1 MVQQGRQ
8 IAKRGPEELVALIEK
23 RQAEVE
29 TMLQGSMTFPFFKAA
44 LLQACRKT
52 PKLLECHPASVYQAA
67 LDCAMTGLIPGGP
80 FGEAALIP
88 YGAECQFQP
97 MVKGLRRLAIE
108 SGAATKISAQVV
120 CKGEPFS
127 YRPKAPRAEDRITH
141 EVHLPRDEIV
151 GAYAWATLPSGD
163 EVEIVVDRAYLDRAR
178 AANRGKSPA
187 WDGWFAQMAEKSV
200 MRRLIN
206 SRLSTRDEKLLK
218 ALAADVPLEE
228 EDESPPLAPVRGVAA
243 MKAALKQEDEPAPE
257 ADLDAGFVA
266 PSEDEPGANG

>member
-8 IAKRGPEELVALIEK
+8 ITKRGPEELVALIEK
-23 RQAEVE
+23 RQTEVE
-29 TMLQGSMTFPFFKAA
+29 TMLHGSMTFTFFKQA

-88 YGAECQFQP
+88 YGLECQFQP

-120 CKGEPFS
+120 CEGEPFA
-127 YRPKAPRAEDRITH
+127 YRPKAQKVEDRIAH
-141 EVHLPRDEIV
+141 EVHLPRGEIV
-151 GAYAWATLPSGD
+151 GAYAWAVLPSGD
-163 EVEIVVDRAYLDRAR
+163 EVEVVVDRAYLDRAR
-178 AANRGKSPA
+178 SSNRGKSPA

-228 EDESPPLAPVRGVAA
+228 EDESPPIAPVRGVAA
-243 MKAALKQEDEPAPE
+243 MKAALKQEVEPTPE
-257 ADLDAGFVA
+257 SDLDDGYVA
-266 PSEDEPGANG
+266 PSEDEPGTNG

>member
-8 IAKRGPEELVALIEK
+8 MAKRGPEELVAIIEK
-23 RQAEVE
+23 RRAEVE
-29 TMLQGSMTFPFFKAA
+29 TMLAGSLTFTFFKAA

-52 PKLLECHPASVYQAA
+52 PKLLECSPASVYQAA

-88 YGAECQFQP
+88 YGQECQFQP

-108 SGAATKISAQVV
+108 SGAALKISAQVV
-120 CKGEPFS
+120 CEGEPFS
-127 YRPKAPRAEDRITH
+127 YRPKAPKPEDRITH
-141 EVHLPRDEIV
+141 EVHLPRGEIV

-163 EVEIVVDRAYLDRAR
+163 EVEVVVDRNYLDRAR
-178 AANRGKSPA
+178 SANRGKSPA

-228 EDESPPLAPVRGVAA
+228 EDDAAPLAPVRGVAA
-243 MKAALKQEDEPAPE
+243 IKQALKAETEPPPELDEFEAPPADDSEE
-257 ADLDAGFVA
+257 A
-266 PSEDEPGANG
+266 GARG